1 MRVSLEFN
9 TSSPDDRSLLSS
21 VMKSL
26 IILCDDRTSVEA
38 ENDEQPTDA
47 DKEEETKQKEEKKN
61 SKRRKLGVKSMDQK
75 VVVVESDGEKESNE
89 FACAPEPCVVGST
102 PSDNTAP
109 SEEKT
114 QQETS
119 VPDEEMQDQENPSPA
134 EEKPKQENPVPDE
147 EMRDQEN
154 PCRAGE
160 KPKSLTPQEFREK
173 VSKLRASLGI
183 TTEKEG
189 NMLARAITKM
199 SEFMYQ
205 TNVPSKLPS
214 DQLYAFSEAMMKLEW
229 NADRT
234 EIVEQVPF

>member
-26 IILCDDRTSVEA
+26 ITLCDDHASVVA
-38 ENDEQPTDA
+38 EDDDQPADV

-61 SKRRKLGVKSMDQK
+61 SKRRKLVKSMDQK
-75 VVVVESDGEKESNE
+75 VVVVESDGEKESSE
-89 FACAPEPCVVGST
+89 FACAPEQCVVDST

-109 SEEKT
+109 SEEKPE
-114 QQETS
+114 QET
-119 VPDEEMQDQENPSPA
+119 
-134 EEKPKQENPVPDE
+134 PVPADE
-147 EMRDQEN
+147 R
-154 PCRAGE
+154 
-160 KPKSLTPQEFREK
+160 PKSLTPQEFREK

-205 TNVPSKLPS
+205 TNVPSQLPS
-214 DQLYAFSEAMMKLEW
+214 DQLYAFSEAMMKLRW

-234 EIVEQVPF
+234 EIEEQVPF

>member
-26 IILCDDRTSVEA
+26 ITLCDDHASVDA
-38 ENDEQPTDA
+38 ENDEQPTDV

-61 SKRRKLGVKSMDQK
+61 SKRRKLVKSMDQK
-75 VVVVESDGEKESNE
+75 VVVVESDGEKESSE
-89 FACAPEPCVVGST
+89 FACAPEQCVVDST

-109 SEEKT
+109 SEEKPK
-114 QQETS
+114 QETP
-119 VPDEEMQDQENPSPA
+119 VPDEEMQDQENPVPA
-134 EEKPKQENPVPDE
+134 DE
-147 EMRDQEN
+147 R
-154 PCRAGE
+154 
-160 KPKSLTPQEFREK
+160 PKSLTPQEFREK

-214 DQLYAFSEAMMKLEW
+214 DQLYAFSEAMMKLRW

-234 EIVEQVPF
+234 EIEEQVPF

>member
-26 IILCDDRTSVEA
+26 ITLCDDHASVEA
-38 ENDEQPTDA
+38 ENDEQPTDVY
-47 DKEEETKQKEEKKN
+47 KEESTEKKEEKKN
-61 SKRRKLGVKSMDQK
+61 SKRRKLVKSMDQK
-75 VVVVESDGEKESNE
+75 VVVVESDGEKESSE
-89 FACAPEPCVVGST
+89 FACAPEQCVVDST

-109 SEEKT
+109 SEEKPK
-114 QQETS
+114 QETP
-119 VPDEEMQDQENPSPA
+119 VPDEEMQDQENPVPA
-134 EEKPKQENPVPDE
+134 DE
-147 EMRDQEN
+147 R
-154 PCRAGE
+154 
-160 KPKSLTPQEFREK
+160 PKSLTPQEFREK
-173 VSKLRASLGI
+173 VSKLRESLGI
-183 TTEKEG
+183 KTEKEG

-214 DQLYAFSEAMMKLEW
+214 DRLYAFSEAMMKLEW

>member
-26 IILCDDRTSVEA
+26 ITLCDDRTSVET

-61 SKRRKLGVKSMDQK
+61 SKRRKLVKSMDQK
-75 VVVVESDGEKESNE
+75 VVVVEADGEKESNE

-119 VPDEEMQDQENPSPA
+119 IPDEEMQDQENPSTA
-134 EEKPKQENPVPDE
+134 E
-147 EMRDQEN
+147 
-154 PCRAGE
+154 E

-173 VSKLRASLGI
+173 VAKLRASLGI

-214 DQLYAFSEAMMKLEW
+214 DQLYAFSEAMMKLRW

-234 EIVEQVPF
+234 EIEEQVPF

>member
-26 IILCDDRTSVEA
+26 ITLCDDHASVVA
-38 ENDEQPTDA
+38 EDDGQPADV

-61 SKRRKLGVKSMDQK
+61 SKRRKLVKSMDQK
-75 VVVVESDGEKESNE
+75 VVVVESDGEKESSE
-89 FACAPEPCVVGST
+89 FACAPEQCVVDST

-109 SEEKT
+109 SEEKPE
-114 QQETS
+114 QET
-119 VPDEEMQDQENPSPA
+119 
-134 EEKPKQENPVPDE
+134 PVPADE
-147 EMRDQEN
+147 R
-154 PCRAGE
+154 
-160 KPKSLTPQEFREK
+160 PKSLTPQEFREK

-214 DQLYAFSEAMMKLEW
+214 DQLYAFSEAMMKLRW

-234 EIVEQVPF
+234 EIEEQVPF

>member
-26 IILCDDRTSVEA
+26 ITLCDGHASVEA
-38 ENDEQPTDA
+38 ENDEQPTDV
-47 DKEEETKQKEEKKN
+47 DKEESTEKKEEKKN
-61 SKRRKLGVKSMDQK
+61 SKRRKLAKSMDQK
-75 VVVVESDGEKESNE
+75 EVVVESDGEKESRE
-89 FACAPEPCVVGST
+89 FACAPEPCVVDST
-102 PSDNTAP
+102 PSDNTAQ
-109 SEEKT
+109 SEEKPE
-114 QQETS
+114 QETT
-119 VPDEEMQDQENPSPA
+119 VPDEEMQDQENP
-134 EEKPKQENPVPDE
+134 VPTED
-147 EMRDQEN
+147 
-154 PCRAGE
+154 

-173 VSKLRASLGI
+173 VAALRESLGI
-183 TTEKEG
+183 KTEKEG

>member
-26 IILCDDRTSVEA
+26 ITLCDDHASVDA
-38 ENDEQPTDA
+38 ENDEQPTDV

-61 SKRRKLGVKSMDQK
+61 SKRRKLVKSMDQK
-75 VVVVESDGEKESNE
+75 VVVVESDGEKESSE
-89 FACAPEPCVVGST
+89 FACAPEPCVVDST

-109 SEEKT
+109 SDEKPK
-114 QQETS
+114 QETP
-119 VPDEEMQDQENPSPA
+119 VPDEEMQ
-134 EEKPKQENPVPDE
+134 
-147 EMRDQEN
+147 DQEN

-160 KPKSLTPQEFREK
+160 KPKILTPQEFREK
-173 VSKLRASLGI
+173 VAKLRASLGI

-214 DQLYAFSEAMMKLEW
+214 DQLYAFSEAMMKLRW

-234 EIVEQVPF
+234 EIEEQVPF

>member
-26 IILCDDRTSVEA
+26 ITLCDDHASVEA
-38 ENDEQPTDA
+38 ENDEQPTDV

-61 SKRRKLGVKSMDQK
+61 SKRRKLVKSMDQK
-75 VVVVESDGEKESNE
+75 VVVVESDGEKESSE
-89 FACAPEPCVVGST
+89 FACAPEQCVVDST

-109 SEEKT
+109 TEEKPK
-114 QQETS
+114 QETS
-119 VPDEEMQDQENPSPA
+119 VPS
-134 EEKPKQENPVPDE
+134 EEKPKQENPVPTED
-147 EMRDQEN
+147 
-154 PCRAGE
+154 

-173 VSKLRASLGI
+173 VAALRESLGI
-183 TTEKEG
+183 KTEKEG

>member
-26 IILCDDRTSVEA
+26 ITLCDDRTSVEA
-38 ENDEQPTDA
+38 ENESQSCYVDKDDEP
-47 DKEEETKQKEEKKN
+47 DKEEESKQKEEKKN

-75 VVVVESDGEKESNE
+75 AVVVESDGGKESNE
-89 FACAPEPCVVGST
+89 FACAPEPCVVDST

-134 EEKPKQENPVPDE
+134 EEKPK
-147 EMRDQEN
+147 
-154 PCRAGE
+154 C
-160 KPKSLTPQEFREK
+160 LTPQEFREK
-173 VSKLRASLGI
+173 VSKLRSSLGI

>member
-26 IILCDDRTSVEA
+26 ITLCDDHASVVA
-38 ENDEQPTDA
+38 EDDDQPADV

-61 SKRRKLGVKSMDQK
+61 SRRRKLVKSMDQK
-75 VVVVESDGEKESNE
+75 VVVVESDGEKESSE
-89 FACAPEPCVVGST
+89 FACAPEQCVVDST

-109 SEEKT
+109 SEENPE
-114 QQETS
+114 QETP
-119 VPDEEMQDQENPSPA
+119 VPDEEMQDQENPVPA
-134 EEKPKQENPVPDE
+134 DE
-147 EMRDQEN
+147 R
-154 PCRAGE
+154 
-160 KPKSLTPQEFREK
+160 PKSLTPQEFREK

-214 DQLYAFSEAMMKLEW
+214 DQLYAFSEAMMKLRW

-234 EIVEQVPF
+234 EIEEQVPF

>member
-9 TSSPDDRSLLSS
+9 TSSPDDRSLLPS

-26 IILCDDRTSVEA
+26 ITLCDDHASVVA
-38 ENDEQPTDA
+38 EDDGQPADV

-61 SKRRKLGVKSMDQK
+61 SKRRKLVKSMDQK
-75 VVVVESDGEKESNE
+75 VVVVESDGEKESSE
-89 FACAPEPCVVGST
+89 FACAPEQCVVDST

-109 SEEKT
+109 SEENPE
-114 QQETS
+114 QETP
-119 VPDEEMQDQENPSPA
+119 VPDEEMQDQENPVPA
-134 EEKPKQENPVPDE
+134 DE
-147 EMRDQEN
+147 R
-154 PCRAGE
+154 
-160 KPKSLTPQEFREK
+160 PKSLTPQEFREK

-214 DQLYAFSEAMMKLEW
+214 DQLYAFSEAMMKLRW

-234 EIVEQVPF
+234 EIEEQVPF

>member
-26 IILCDDRTSVEA
+26 ITLCDDHASVDA
-38 ENDEQPTDA
+38 ENDEQPTDV

-61 SKRRKLGVKSMDQK
+61 SKRRKLVKSMDQK
-75 VVVVESDGEKESNE
+75 VVVVESDGEKESSE
-89 FACAPEPCVVGST
+89 FACAPEPCVVDST

-109 SEEKT
+109 SEETPK
-114 QQETS
+114 QENP
-119 VPDEEMQDQENPSPA
+119 VPDEEMQDQENPIPF
-134 EEKPKQENPVPDE
+134 
-147 EMRDQEN
+147 
-154 PCRAGE
+154 GE

-173 VSKLRASLGI
+173 VAKLRASLGI

-214 DQLYAFSEAMMKLEW
+214 DQLYAFSEAMMKLRW

-234 EIVEQVPF
+234 EIEEQVPF

>member
-26 IILCDDRTSVEA
+26 ITLCDDHASVVA
-38 ENDEQPTDA
+38 EDDDQPADV

-61 SKRRKLGVKSMDQK
+61 SKRRKLVKSMDQK
-75 VVVVESDGEKESNE
+75 VVVVESDGEKESSE
-89 FACAPEPCVVGST
+89 FACAPEQCVVDST

-109 SEEKT
+109 SEEKPE
-114 QQETS
+114 QETP
-119 VPDEEMQDQENPSPA
+119 VPDEEMQDQET
-134 EEKPKQENPVPDE
+134 PVPADE
-147 EMRDQEN
+147 R
-154 PCRAGE
+154 
-160 KPKSLTPQEFREK
+160 PKSLTPQEFREK

-214 DQLYAFSEAMMKLEW
+214 DQLYAFSEAMMKLRW

-234 EIVEQVPF
+234 EIEEQVPF

>member
-26 IILCDDRTSVEA
+26 ITLCDDHASVDA
-38 ENDEQPTDA
+38 ENDEQPTDV

-61 SKRRKLGVKSMDQK
+61 SKRRKLVKSMDQK
-75 VVVVESDGEKESNE
+75 VVVVESDGEKESSE
-89 FACAPEPCVVGST
+89 FACAPEQCVVDST

-109 SEEKT
+109 SEEKPK
-114 QQETS
+114 QETT
-119 VPDEEMQDQENPSPA
+119 VPS
-134 EEKPKQENPVPDE
+134 EEKPKQENPVPTED
-147 EMRDQEN
+147 
-154 PCRAGE
+154 

>member
-26 IILCDDRTSVEA
+26 ITLCDDQASVEA
-38 ENDEQPTDA
+38 ENDEQPTDV

-61 SKRRKLGVKSMDQK
+61 SKRRKLVKSMDQK
-75 VVVVESDGEKESNE
+75 VVVVESDGEKESSE
-89 FACAPEPCVVGST
+89 FACAPEQCVVDST

-109 SEEKT
+109 TEEKPK
-114 QQETS
+114 QETS
-119 VPDEEMQDQENPSPA
+119 VPS
-134 EEKPKQENPVPDE
+134 EEKPKQENTVPTED
-147 EMRDQEN
+147 
-154 PCRAGE
+154 

-173 VSKLRASLGI
+173 VASLRESLGI
-183 TTEKEG
+183 KTEKEG

>member
-26 IILCDDRTSVEA
+26 ITLCDDHASVVA
-38 ENDEQPTDA
+38 EDDDQPADV
-47 DKEEETKQKEEKKN
+47 DKEEETKQKKEKKN
-61 SKRRKLGVKSMDQK
+61 SKRRKLVKSMDQK
-75 VVVVESDGEKESNE
+75 VVVVESDGEKESSE
-89 FACAPEPCVVGST
+89 FACAPEQCVVDFT

-109 SEEKT
+109 SEEKPE
-114 QQETS
+114 QETP
-119 VPDEEMQDQENPSPA
+119 VPDEEMQDQET
-134 EEKPKQENPVPDE
+134 PVPADE
-147 EMRDQEN
+147 R
-154 PCRAGE
+154 
-160 KPKSLTPQEFREK
+160 PKSLTPQEFREK

-214 DQLYAFSEAMMKLEW
+214 DQLYAFSEAMMKLRW

-234 EIVEQVPF
+234 EIEEQVPF

>member
-26 IILCDDRTSVEA
+26 ITLCDDRTSVEA

-61 SKRRKLGVKSMDQK
+61 SKRRKLGVKSMDQT
-75 VVVVESDGEKESNE
+75 VVAVESDGEKESSE
-89 FACAPEPCVVGST
+89 FACAPDTCIVDST

-109 SEEKT
+109 SEETPKQENT
-114 QQETS
+114 VPTEDKPKQETP
-119 VPDEEMQDQENPSPA
+119 VPA
-134 EEKPKQENPVPDE
+134 EEKPK
-147 EMRDQEN
+147 R
-154 PCRAGE
+154 
-160 KPKSLTPQEFREK
+160 LTPQEFREK
-173 VSKLRASLGI
+173 VAALRESLGI

>member
-26 IILCDDRTSVEA
+26 ITLCDDRTSVET

-47 DKEEETKQKEEKKN
+47 DKEEETKQKEEKKS
-61 SKRRKLGVKSMDQK
+61 SKRRKLVKSMDQK
-75 VVVVESDGEKESNE
+75 VVVVESDGEKESSE
-89 FACAPEPCVVGST
+89 FACAPEQCVVDST

-109 SEEKT
+109 SEEKPK
-114 QQETS
+114 QETP
-119 VPDEEMQDQENPSPA
+119 VPDEEMQDQENPVPA
-134 EEKPKQENPVPDE
+134 DE
-147 EMRDQEN
+147 R
-154 PCRAGE
+154 
-160 KPKSLTPQEFREK
+160 PKSLTPQEFREK

-214 DQLYAFSEAMMKLEW
+214 DQLYAFSEAMMKLRW

-234 EIVEQVPF
+234 EIEEQVPF

>member
-26 IILCDDRTSVEA
+26 ITLCDDRTSVEA

-89 FACAPEPCVVGST
+89 FACAPDTRVVDST

-119 VPDEEMQDQENPSPA
+119 VPDEEMQDQENP
-134 EEKPKQENPVPDE
+134 
-147 EMRDQEN
+147 
-154 PCRAGE
+154 CRAGE
-160 KPKSLTPQEFREK
+160 KPMSLTPQEFREK
-173 VSKLRASLGI
+173 VSKLRSSLGI

-234 EIVEQVPF
+234 EIEEQVPF

>member
-26 IILCDDRTSVEA
+26 ITLCDNHASVEA
-38 ENDEQPTDA
+38 ENEEQPTDV

-61 SKRRKLGVKSMDQK
+61 SKRRKLVKSMDQK
-75 VVVVESDGEKESNE
+75 VVVVESDGKKESSE
-89 FACAPEPCVVGST
+89 FACAPEPCVVDST

-109 SEEKT
+109 SEEKPK
-114 QQETS
+114 QETP
-119 VPDEEMQDQENPSPA
+119 VPAEEEDNDQENPYHA
-134 EEKPKQENPVPDE
+134 D
-147 EMRDQEN
+147 
-154 PCRAGE
+154 E

-173 VSKLRASLGI
+173 VAKLRESLGI
-183 TTEKEG
+183 KTEKEG

-214 DQLYAFSEAMMKLEW
+214 DQLYAFSEAMMKLRW

-234 EIVEQVPF
+234 EIEEQVPF

>member
-26 IILCDDRTSVEA
+26 ITLCDDRTSVEA
-38 ENDEQPTDA
+38 ENESKSCYVDKDEEP
-47 DKEEETKQKEEKKN
+47 DKEEESKQKEEKKN

-75 VVVVESDGEKESNE
+75 VVVVESDGEKESSE
-89 FACAPEPCVVGST
+89 FACAPDTCVVDST

-109 SEEKT
+109 SEEKPK
-114 QQETS
+114 QETT

-134 EEKPKQENPVPDE
+134 E
-147 EMRDQEN
+147 
-154 PCRAGE
+154 E

-214 DQLYAFSEAMMKLEW
+214 DQLYAFSEAMMKLRW

-234 EIVEQVPF
+234 EIEEQVPF

>member
-26 IILCDDRTSVEA
+26 ITLCDNHASVEA
-38 ENDEQPTDA
+38 ENEEQPTDV

-119 VPDEEMQDQENPSPA
+119 VPDDEMQDQENPSP
-134 EEKPKQENPVPDE
+134 DE
-147 EMRDQEN
+147 
-154 PCRAGE
+154 E

-173 VSKLRASLGI
+173 VAALRESLGI

-189 NMLARAITKM
+189 NRLARAITKM
-199 SEFMYQ
+199 SEFMYR

-214 DQLYAFSEAMMKLEW
+214 DQLYAFSEAMMKLRW

-234 EIVEQVPF
+234 EIEEQVPL

>member
-26 IILCDDRTSVEA
+26 ITLCDDHASVEA
-38 ENDEQPTDA
+38 ENDEQPTDV

-61 SKRRKLGVKSMDQK
+61 SKRRKLVKSMDQK
-75 VVVVESDGEKESNE
+75 VVVVESDGEKESSE
-89 FACAPEPCVVGST
+89 FACAPEQCVVDST

-109 SEEKT
+109 SEEKSE
-114 QQETS
+114 QEST
-119 VPDEEMQDQENPSPA
+119 VPS
-134 EEKPKQENPVPDE
+134 EEKPENETPVPSDE
-147 EMRDQEN
+147 R
-154 PCRAGE
+154 
-160 KPKSLTPQEFREK
+160 PKSLTPQEFREK
-173 VSKLRASLGI
+173 VSKLRSSLGI

-214 DQLYAFSEAMMKLEW
+214 DQLYAFSEAMMKLRW

-234 EIVEQVPF
+234 EIEEQVPF

>member
-9 TSSPDDRSLLSS
+9 TQSPDDRSLLSS

-26 IILCDDRTSVEA
+26 ITLCDDHASVEA
-38 ENDEQPTDA
+38 ENDEQPTDV
-47 DKEEETKQKEEKKN
+47 DKEEEAKQKEEKKN

-75 VVVVESDGEKESNE
+75 VVVVESDGEKESSE
-89 FACAPEPCVVGST
+89 FACAPEQCVVDST
-102 PSDNTAP
+102 PSDNTAQ
-109 SEEKT
+109 T
-114 QQETS
+114 
-119 VPDEEMQDQENPSPA
+119 
-134 EEKPKQENPVPDE
+134 EEKPKQETTVPSEEKPKQETPVPAD
-147 EMRDQEN
+147 
-154 PCRAGE
+154 E
-160 KPKSLTPQEFREK
+160 KPKSITPQEFREK
-173 VSKLRASLGI
+173 VAALRESLGI

>member
-26 IILCDDRTSVEA
+26 ITLCDDRTSVET

-61 SKRRKLGVKSMDQK
+61 SKRRKLVKSMDQK

-109 SEEKT
+109 SEEKPK
-114 QQETS
+114 QETP
-119 VPDEEMQDQENPSPA
+119 VPAEEEDNDQENPYHA
-134 EEKPKQENPVPDE
+134 D
-147 EMRDQEN
+147 
-154 PCRAGE
+154 E

-173 VSKLRASLGI
+173 VAKLRESLGI
-183 TTEKEG
+183 KTEKEG

-214 DQLYAFSEAMMKLEW
+214 DQLYAFSEAMMKLRW

-234 EIVEQVPF
+234 EIEEQVPF

>member
-26 IILCDDRTSVEA
+26 ITLCDNHASVEA
-38 ENDEQPTDA
+38 ENEEQPTDV

-89 FACAPEPCVVGST
+89 FACAPDTCVVDST

-109 SEEKT
+109 SEEKPK
-114 QQETS
+114 QETT

-134 EEKPKQENPVPDE
+134 E
-147 EMRDQEN
+147 
-154 PCRAGE
+154 E

-214 DQLYAFSEAMMKLEW
+214 DQLYAFSEAMMKLRW

-234 EIVEQVPF
+234 EIEEQVPF

>member
-26 IILCDDRTSVEA
+26 ITLCDDHASVDA
-38 ENDEQPTDA
+38 ENDEHPTDV

-61 SKRRKLGVKSMDQK
+61 SKRRKLAKSMDQK
-75 VVVVESDGEKESNE
+75 VVVVESDGEKESSE
-89 FACAPEPCVVGST
+89 FACAPEQCVEDST

-109 SEEKT
+109 SEEKPE
-114 QQETS
+114 QEST
-119 VPDEEMQDQENPSPA
+119 VPSE
-134 EEKPKQENPVPDE
+134 
-147 EMRDQEN
+147 
-154 PCRAGE
+154 E

-173 VSKLRASLGI
+173 VAALRESLGI
-183 TTEKEG
+183 KTEKEG

>member
-26 IILCDDRTSVEA
+26 ITLCDDHASVEA
-38 ENDEQPTDA
+38 ENEEQPTDV

-61 SKRRKLGVKSMDQK
+61 SKRRKLVKSVDQK
-75 VVVVESDGEKESNE
+75 VVVVESDGEKESSE
-89 FACAPEPCVVGST
+89 FACAPEQCVVDST

-109 SEEKT
+109 SEEKPE
-114 QQETS
+114 QETN
-119 VPDEEMQDQENPSPA
+119 VPSD
-134 EEKPKQENPVPDE
+134 EKPKLETPVLAE
-147 EMRDQEN
+147 
-154 PCRAGE
+154 E

-173 VSKLRASLGI
+173 VATLRESLGI
-183 TTEKEG
+183 KTEKEG

-214 DQLYAFSEAMMKLEW
+214 DQLYAFSEAMMKLRW

-234 EIVEQVPF
+234 EIEEQVPF

>member
-26 IILCDDRTSVEA
+26 ITLCDDHASVEA
-38 ENDEQPTDA
+38 ENDEQPTDV
-47 DKEEETKQKEEKKN
+47 DNEEEAKQKEEKKN

-75 VVVVESDGEKESNE
+75 VVVVESDGEKESSE
-89 FACAPEPCVVGST
+89 FACAPEQCVVDST

-109 SEEKT
+109 SEEKPK
-114 QQETS
+114 QETT
-119 VPDEEMQDQENPSPA
+119 VPDD
-134 EEKPKQENPVPDE
+134 EKTKQENPVHPD
-147 EMRDQEN
+147 D
-154 PCRAGE
+154 

-214 DQLYAFSEAMMKLEW
+214 DQLYAFSEAMMKLRW

-234 EIVEQVPF
+234 EIEEQVPF

>member
-26 IILCDDRTSVEA
+26 ITLCDDRTSVEA
-38 ENDEQPTDA
+38 ENESQSCYVYKDDEP

-109 SEEKT
+109 SEKQT

-134 EEKPKQENPVPDE
+134 EEKPK
-147 EMRDQEN
+147 
-154 PCRAGE
+154 
-160 KPKSLTPQEFREK
+160 SLTPQEFREK
-173 VSKLRASLGI
+173 VAALRESLGI

>member
-26 IILCDDRTSVEA
+26 ITLCDNHASVEA
-38 ENDEQPTDA
+38 ENEEQPTDV

-75 VVVVESDGEKESNE
+75 VVVVESDGEKESSE
-89 FACAPEPCVVGST
+89 FACAPEPCVVDST

-109 SEEKT
+109 SEEKPK
-114 QQETS
+114 QETP
-119 VPDEEMQDQENPSPA
+119 VPDEEMQDQENPSTA
-134 EEKPKQENPVPDE
+134 E
-147 EMRDQEN
+147 
-154 PCRAGE
+154 E

-173 VSKLRASLGI
+173 VAKLRASLGI

>member
-26 IILCDDRTSVEA
+26 ITLCDDHASVVA
-38 ENDEQPTDA
+38 EDDDQPADV

-61 SKRRKLGVKSMDQK
+61 SKRRKLVKSMDQK
-75 VVVVESDGEKESNE
+75 VVVVESDGEKESSE
-89 FACAPEPCVVGST
+89 FACAPEQCVVDST

-109 SEEKT
+109 SEEKPE
-114 QQETS
+114 QETP
-119 VPDEEMQDQENPSPA
+119 VPDEEMQDLET
-134 EEKPKQENPVPDE
+134 PVPADE
-147 EMRDQEN
+147 R
-154 PCRAGE
+154 
-160 KPKSLTPQEFREK
+160 PKSLTPQEFREK
-173 VSKLRASLGI
+173 VSKLRARLGI

-214 DQLYAFSEAMMKLEW
+214 DQLYAFSEAMMKLRW

-234 EIVEQVPF
+234 EIEEQVPF

>member
-26 IILCDDRTSVEA
+26 ITLCDDHASVVA
-38 ENDEQPTDA
+38 EDDDQPADV

-61 SKRRKLGVKSMDQK
+61 SKRRKLVKSMDQK
-75 VVVVESDGEKESNE
+75 VVVVESDGEKESSE
-89 FACAPEPCVVGST
+89 FACAPEQCVVDST

-109 SEEKT
+109 SEEKPE
-114 QQETS
+114 QETP
-119 VPDEEMQDQENPSPA
+119 VPDEEMQDMET
-134 EEKPKQENPVPDE
+134 PVPADE
-147 EMRDQEN
+147 R
-154 PCRAGE
+154 
-160 KPKSLTPQEFREK
+160 PKSLNPQEFREK

-214 DQLYAFSEAMMKLEW
+214 DQLYAFSEAMMKLRW

-234 EIVEQVPF
+234 EIEEQVPF

>member
-26 IILCDDRTSVEA
+26 ITLCDDRTSVEA
-38 ENDEQPTDA
+38 ENDEQPTDT

-75 VVVVESDGEKESNE
+75 AVVVESDGEKESNE
-89 FACAPEPCVVGST
+89 FACAPDTCVVDST

-109 SEEKT
+109 S
-114 QQETS
+114 
-119 VPDEEMQDQENPSPA
+119 

-229 NADRT
+229 NTDRT

>member
-26 IILCDDRTSVEA
+26 ITLYDDHASVVA
-38 ENDEQPTDA
+38 EDDDQPADV

-61 SKRRKLGVKSMDQK
+61 SKRRKLVKSMDQK
-75 VVVVESDGEKESNE
+75 VVVVESDGEKESSE
-89 FACAPEPCVVGST
+89 FACAPEQCVVDST

-109 SEEKT
+109 SEEKPE
-114 QQETS
+114 QETP
-119 VPDEEMQDQENPSPA
+119 VPDEEMQDLET
-134 EEKPKQENPVPDE
+134 PVPADE
-147 EMRDQEN
+147 R
-154 PCRAGE
+154 
-160 KPKSLTPQEFREK
+160 PKSLTPQEFREK

-214 DQLYAFSEAMMKLEW
+214 DQLYAFSEAMMKLRW

-234 EIVEQVPF
+234 EIEEQVPF

>member
-26 IILCDDRTSVEA
+26 ITLCDDHASVVA
-38 ENDEQPTDA
+38 EDDDQPADV

-61 SKRRKLGVKSMDQK
+61 SKRRKLVKSMDQK
-75 VVVVESDGEKESNE
+75 VVVVESDGEKESSE
-89 FACAPEPCVVGST
+89 FACAPEQCVVDST

-109 SEEKT
+109 SEEKPE
-114 QQETS
+114 QETP
-119 VPDEEMQDQENPSPA
+119 VPDEEMQDQET
-134 EEKPKQENPVPDE
+134 PVPADE
-147 EMRDQEN
+147 R
-154 PCRAGE
+154 
-160 KPKSLTPQEFREK
+160 PKSLNPQEFREK

-214 DQLYAFSEAMMKLEW
+214 DQLYAFSEAMMKLRW

-234 EIVEQVPF
+234 EIEEQVPF

>member
-26 IILCDDRTSVEA
+26 ITLCDDRTSVET

-75 VVVVESDGEKESNE
+75 VVVVESDGEKESSE
-89 FACAPEPCVVGST
+89 FACAPDTRVVDST

-109 SEEKT
+109 SDEKPN
-114 QQETS
+114 QETT
-119 VPDEEMQDQENPSPA
+119 VPAEDKPDQENPIPF
-134 EEKPKQENPVPDE
+134 E
-147 EMRDQEN
+147 
-154 PCRAGE
+154 E

-173 VSKLRASLGI
+173 VAKLRASLGI

-214 DQLYAFSEAMMKLEW
+214 DQLYAFSEAMMKLRW

-234 EIVEQVPF
+234 EIEEQVPF

>member
-26 IILCDDRTSVEA
+26 ITLCDDHASVEA
-38 ENDEQPTDA
+38 ENDEQPTDV

-61 SKRRKLGVKSMDQK
+61 SKRRKLVKSMDQK
-75 VVVVESDGEKESNE
+75 VVVVESDGEKESSE
-89 FACAPEPCVVGST
+89 FACAPEQCVVDST
-102 PSDNTAP
+102 PSDNTAQ
-109 SEEKT
+109 SEEKPEQDT
-114 QQETS
+114 TVS
-119 VPDEEMQDQENPSPA
+119 DEEMQDQENPVPA
-134 EEKPKQENPVPDE
+134 DE
-147 EMRDQEN
+147 R
-154 PCRAGE
+154 
-160 KPKSLTPQEFREK
+160 PKSLTPQEFREK
-173 VSKLRASLGI
+173 VSKLRSSLGI

-214 DQLYAFSEAMMKLEW
+214 DQLYAFSEAMMKLRW

-234 EIVEQVPF
+234 EIEEQVPF

>member
-26 IILCDDRTSVEA
+26 ITLCDDRTSVET

-61 SKRRKLGVKSMDQK
+61 SKRRKLVKSMDQK

-119 VPDEEMQDQENPSPA
+119 IPDEEMQDQENPSPA
-134 EEKPKQENPVPDE
+134 EEKPK
-147 EMRDQEN
+147 
-154 PCRAGE
+154 
-160 KPKSLTPQEFREK
+160 SLTPQEFRER
-173 VSKLRASLGI
+173 VAKLRASLGI

-214 DQLYAFSEAMMKLEW
+214 DQLYAFSEAMMKLRW

-234 EIVEQVPF
+234 EIEEQVPF